1 LLETKKYLLLF
12 KKLSVEVKNEIEK
25 VFKELDLDGNGSLT
39 IEECFAYWKNFPMT
53 STSNMISQLDA
64 NNDGEV
70 SYDEWLNFWEYL
82 YYTNH
87 YTDEMLMTE
96 VIIFK

>member
-1 LLETKKYLLLF
+1 
-12 KKLSVEVKNEIEK
+12 
-25 VFKELDLDGNGSLT
+25 
-39 IEECFAYWKNFPMT
+39 MT
-53 STSNMISQLDA
+53 STSNMISQLDS

-82 YYTNH
+82 YYTNN

-96 VIIFK
+96 VIILYLF